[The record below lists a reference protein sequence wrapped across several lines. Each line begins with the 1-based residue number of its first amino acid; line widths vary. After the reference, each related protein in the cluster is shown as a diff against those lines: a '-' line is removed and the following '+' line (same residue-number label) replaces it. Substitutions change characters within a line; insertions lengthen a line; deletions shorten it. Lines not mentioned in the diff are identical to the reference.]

1 MWQKKQTTLNS
12 RCIAWNR
19 ILVQPSV
26 GAAGSGKQGRPE
38 WHALPVWRRALLLHC
53 LLCSLSLGDHRSTFP
68 LSWRVWCLHGK
79 WDPVSIGVTSLSA
92 SECALLW
99 LQAEMMSLIVSRKH
113 SEPPKVWSSCLKKFC
128 FFLKLCFV
136 QSGHGEQ
143 EDFNG
148 HDAEGGCQSALQTV
162 HFPYAT
168 EYEVFTDASL
178 SSYTCIFSY

>member
-1 MWQKKQTTLNS
+1 
-12 RCIAWNR
+12 
-19 ILVQPSV
+19 
-26 GAAGSGKQGRPE
+26 
-38 WHALPVWRRALLLHC
+38 
-53 LLCSLSLGDHRSTFP
+53 
-68 LSWRVWCLHGK
+68 
-79 WDPVSIGVTSLSA
+79 
-92 SECALLW
+92 
-99 LQAEMMSLIVSRKH
+99 MMSLIVSRKN
-113 SEPPKVWSSCLKKFC
+113 SEAPKVWSSCLKKF
-128 FFLKLCFV
+128 FFFKQNFGLCFV